1 MATAGVRSACFDTTG
16 SSVGMLPA
24 LSDNLI
30 WLQGEE
36 MMRTWIAKV
45 ELKWLIKDLWWRGA
59 TWIWSG
65 EFLLPW
71 HKQIYEHCDLL
82 ILKWKKVNRWTPL
95 KQSSVQ
101 SILGR
106 EVWAQ
111 SPLICYVDCSWSCK
125 LSVPSLKR
133 LHFAKIS
140 ITFAAT
146 YSQNTF
152 YTLLFRKSTTA
163 LMQQIDCVALFCCV
177 ASITVCF
184 LSIALQTG
192 WAGSS
197 N

>member
-1 MATAGVRSACFDTTG
+1 
-16 SSVGMLPA
+16 MLPA

-30 WLQGEE
+30 WLKEEE

-45 ELKWLIKDLWWRGA
+45 EPKWLIKDLGWRGT

-65 EFLLPW
+65 ELLLPRR
-71 HKQIYEHCDLL
+71 KQIYEHGDSL
-82 ILKWKKVNRWTPL
+82 ILKWKKVTPL
-95 KQSSVQ
+95 LKQPSVQ

-106 EVWAQ
+106 ELWGQ

-125 LSVPSLKR
+125 LSVPSLR
-133 LHFAKIS
+133 QLHFAKIS
-140 ITFAAT
+140 ITFTAT

-152 YTLLFRKSTTA
+152 YTLLFRESTTA

-177 ASITVCF
+177 VSITVCF

-192 WAGSS
+192 CAGSS

>member
-1 MATAGVRSACFDTTG
+1 MPGTTG

-45 ELKWLIKDLWWRGA
+45 EPKWLIKDLGWR
-59 TWIWSG
+59 SG
-65 EFLLPW
+65 ELLLSW
-71 HKQIYEHCDLL
+71 RKQIYEHGDLL
-82 ILKWKKVNRWTPL
+82 ILKWKKVNRWAPLL

-106 EVWAQ
+106 ELWGQ
-111 SPLICYVDCSWSCK
+111 FPLICYVDCSWSCK
-125 LSVPSLKR
+125 LSAPSLKQ

-140 ITFAAT
+140 ITFTAT

-152 YTLLFRKSTTA
+152 YTSLFRKSTTA
-163 LMQQIDCVALFCCV
+163 LMQQIDCVTLFCCV

-192 WAGSS
+192 CTGSL
-197 N
+197 NKKI